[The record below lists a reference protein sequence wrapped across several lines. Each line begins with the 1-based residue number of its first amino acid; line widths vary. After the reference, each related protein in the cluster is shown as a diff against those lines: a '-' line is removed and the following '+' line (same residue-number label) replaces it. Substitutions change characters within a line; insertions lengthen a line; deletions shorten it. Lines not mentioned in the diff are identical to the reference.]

1 MGFFF
6 FKLLYSQLSQSYRY
20 NIKCPSFVLNHL
32 QTYISYFSNL
42 FQEIR
47 MEKREDLR
55 SILEYLPLVAQDSSL
70 VWSPSVEEELQ
81 KMSRG
86 PSESMVN
93 AGEALASHITNMR
106 KSLSYAPYAL
116 QGYAF
121 YFDKV
126 TILLSF
132 HLLS

>member
-1 MGFFF
+1 
-6 FKLLYSQLSQSYRY
+6 
-20 NIKCPSFVLNHL
+20 
-32 QTYISYFSNL
+32 
-42 FQEIR
+42 

-70 VWSPSVEEELQ
+70 VWPPSVEEELQ

-93 AGEALASHITNMR
+93 SGEALASHITNMR

>member
-1 MGFFF
+1 
-6 FKLLYSQLSQSYRY
+6 
-20 NIKCPSFVLNHL
+20 
-32 QTYISYFSNL
+32 
-42 FQEIR
+42 

-70 VWSPSVEEELQ
+70 VWPPSVEEELQ

>member
-1 MGFFF
+1 
-6 FKLLYSQLSQSYRY
+6 
-20 NIKCPSFVLNHL
+20 
-32 QTYISYFSNL
+32 
-42 FQEIR
+42 

-70 VWSPSVEEELQ
+70 VWPPSVEEELQ

-86 PSESMVN
+86 PSESRQSMVN
-93 AGEALASHITNMR
+93 SGEALASHITNMR